1 MNEVLQK
8 NAENGIFYVPKIRA
22 IRIKNIGL
30 WRHASLE
37 FIDGVNIITG
47 MTASGKSTI
56 LKCILAGISGN
67 EALLKDLIEHKNSRI
82 EIELIAETLDL
93 KTGNNF
99 AAKSVNACSIGE
111 SLYNKLLDFT
121 NKTNKGY
128 ALLVDGIMDRFSKN
142 MFKKALS
149 LFQKTKNQKIIITKR
164 YEEIANARIFECVCD
179 NKTHSSEILVRDA

>member
-1 MNEVLQK
+1 MNELLQK
-8 NAENGIFYVPKIRA
+8 NAENGIFYVPKIRT

-93 KTGNNF
+93 KTENNF
-99 AAKSVNACSIGE
+99 ADKNVNGYSIGE
-111 SLYNKLLDFT
+111 SLYNKLLGFT

-128 ALLVDGIMDRFSKN
+128 ALLVDGIMDKLSKN
-142 MFKKALS
+142 MFRKALS

-179 NKTHSSEILVRDA
+179 NKTNSSEILVRDA